1 MRDAPI
7 LPGGLPDLVCPRDGT
22 FLQWGGG
29 GLRCETC
36 RSTWPREG
44 NIPVF
49 SKPQSYWGEIPTQ
62 EMEPLLQEAEAQGW
76 EKALRKRL
84 LPEDG
89 DTIAKRKDSAKRKQ
103 SGGEGAAPR
112 GRFLFE
118 YATDPSRADWRFLL
132 PLTERSK
139 VLDIGAGWGALTMA
153 LAPEVGAVVA
163 TDEMA
168 ERARFVDI
176 RARQSGFANVFP
188 IAAPA
193 HLIPFPDGVFDLVI
207 LNGVLEWVGLARVHK
222 NPRQVQLLVLKE
234 IARKLAPGGHVYI
247 GIENRYGYH
256 YFFGVPDDHTKVWG
270 TNLLPRSMANAV
282 MKMRQGKEYRAYT
295 HSYGGIRRLLKEA
308 GFSTI
313 HMHAAIPTYRR
324 PKDLLP
330 LSSTTVFDFYC
341 ERYPAFSAKRRMKV
355 AAAKALYRAGILQR
369 LAPHFAIVANQA
381 TPAS

>member
-1 MRDAPI
+1 MNDAPV

-29 GLRCETC
+29 GLRCEEC

-49 SKPQSYWGEIPTQ
+49 SKPQSSRGQISSA
-62 EMEPLLQEAEAQGW
+62 EMAPLLGEAEKEGW
-76 EKALRKRL
+76 ETALRKRL
-84 LPEDG
+84 LADDRDSP
-89 DTIAKRKDSAKRKQ
+89 TKRKDRDAEGSA
-103 SGGEGAAPR
+103 AR

-132 PLTERSK
+132 PLNERSR
-139 VLDIGAGWGALTMA
+139 VLDIGARWGALTMA
-153 LAPEVGAVVA
+153 IAPEVGAVVA
-163 TDEMA
+163 TDEMT
-168 ERARFVDI
+168 ERACFLEI
-176 RARQSGFANVFP
+176 RARQSGQTNVFP

-207 LNGVLEWVGLARVHK
+207 LNGVLEWVGLSRVRK
-222 NPRQVQLLVLKE
+222 NPREVQLLVLKS

-256 YFFGVPDDHTKVWG
+256 YFLGTPDDQTKLWG
-270 TNLLPRSMANAV
+270 TNLFPRPIANAV
-282 MKMRQGKEYRAYT
+282 TRMRQGREYRAYT
-295 HSYGGIRRLLKEA
+295 HSYGGIRRLLKQA

-330 LSSTTVFDFYC
+330 LSSQSAFDFYC
-341 ERYPAFSAKRRMKV
+341 ERAPALSAKRRIKI
-355 AAAKALYRAGILQR
+355 AAAKALYRAGVVQR
-369 LAPHFAIVANQA
+369 LTPHFAIIAN
-381 TPAS
+381 TSKLSS